1 MWKLVFIFVS
11 FPPIVIFEQPELTI
25 YETLLVTKKIFSVDV
40 SKQITNKN
48 KQDRNKIPDKLC
60 TFDHNI
66 LLKKPQNTS

>member
-1 MWKLVFIFVS
+1 MS
-11 FPPIVIFEQPELTI
+11 FPPIVMFKLPELMI
-25 YETLLVTKKIFSVDV
+25 YETFLVTKKIFSVDV
-40 SKQITNKN
+40 SKQITDKN